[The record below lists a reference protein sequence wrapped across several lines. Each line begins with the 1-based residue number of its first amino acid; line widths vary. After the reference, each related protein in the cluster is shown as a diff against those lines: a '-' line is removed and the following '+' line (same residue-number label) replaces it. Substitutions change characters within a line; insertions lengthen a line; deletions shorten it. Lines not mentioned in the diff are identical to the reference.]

1 MLQGH
6 IRAFAGHHSI
16 LQPENVNWPP
26 LDLMWPEEAKY
37 LIQSFLK
44 IELYL
49 NIGRVHIVALKSGN
63 FEHFSR

>member
-6 IRAFAGHHSI
+6 IYAFTGHHLI
-16 LQPENVNWPP
+16 LQPENVNWLP
-26 LDLMWPEEAKY
+26 LDLTWSEEAKY

-49 NIGRVHIVALKSGN
+49 NIGRFHIVALKSGN
-63 FEHFSR
+63 VEHFSR